1 MDYSSILSRYIG
13 REVCISTFGHIKL
26 RGEVAAIYEDCV
38 RLINASTQGDAED
51 GAWNLDGDHHGQ
63 EALVHFHHIVAISCG
78 DEDLLDIP
86 VVADAGKP
94 SWFSE
99 PEEKEQVEAVLSEA
113 AEPWRSYLAMDR
125 LTLEVGQG
133 LIGMISPESKDFYD
147 RMTAVR
153 CQLADSLGIVV
164 PKIRMR
170 DSRQLGDGEYRF
182 LIDENEIARA
192 RFGPGKYIALDMGTA
207 TETLDGTPGVDPT
220 FGGPGIW
227 IRAEQQREAE
237 KAGYLVIE
245 PGMLLVT
252 HLQETIR
259 RYAHEMLT
267 LDDVRR
273 LIDLLRDEQAAE
285 VEELRASPLSLST
298 IHAVLVRLLE
308 EGVSIKNFPRVLET
322 LVRHGARTGDIELL
336 VAAVRVRLGRQ
347 ICQRYLDR
355 DGRVHAIGLEPEL
368 EERLLELS
376 DAGLGR
382 KARPWVERLMDN
394 LNDSFQ
400 QLEEQQQP
408 TALVTSIDLRSNLWR
423 MISAQMPRV
432 SVLSFAEVPR
442 NTEIFWEMRV
452 TPDDIGLPEGS
463 SRSNSASNA
472 QPYAK
477 AAHMMEKLGEKMPR
491 QPR

>member
-13 REVCISTFGHIKL
+13 REVCVSTFGHIKL

-38 RLINASTQGDAED
+38 RLINASSQGDAEEA
-51 GAWNLDGDHHGQ
+51 AWNIDPEHHGQ

-86 VVADAGKP
+86 VVADHGKSP
-94 SWFSE
+94 WYAE
-99 PEEKEQVEAVLSEA
+99 PEEKVEASLPDST
-113 AEPWRSYLAMDR
+113 EPWRSYLAMDR
-125 LTLEVGQG
+125 LSLEVGQS
-133 LIGMISPESKDFYD
+133 LISIVAPESKDFFD

-164 PKIRMR
+164 PNIRMR
-170 DSRQLGDGEYRF
+170 DNRQLSDNEYRI
-182 LIDENEIARA
+182 LIDENELARA

-207 TETLDGTPGVDPT
+207 TETLDGSPGVDPT

-227 IRAEQQREAE
+227 IRADQQHEAE

-245 PGMLLVT
+245 PSMLLVT
-252 HLQETIR
+252 HLQETLR
-259 RYAHEMLT
+259 RHSHEMLT

-273 LIDLLRDEQAAE
+273 LIEMQRDDQAAE

-308 EGVSIKNFPRVLET
+308 EGVSIKNFSRVLET
-322 LVRHGARTGDIELL
+322 LVRHGARTGDVELL

-355 DGRVHAIGLEPEL
+355 DGRVHAIGLEPDL
-368 EERLLELS
+368 EDRLLELN
-376 DAGLGR
+376 DAGAGR
-382 KARPWVERLMDN
+382 KARPWVERLIDN
-394 LNDSFQ
+394 LADSFQ

-408 TALVTSIDLRSNLWR
+408 TALVTSIDLRCNLWR
-423 MISAQMPRV
+423 MITAQLPRV
-432 SVLSFAEVPR
+432 AVLSFAEVPR
-442 NTEIFWEMRV
+442 NTEIYWEMRV
-452 TPDDIGLPEGS
+452 ASDDIGLPEGGA
-463 SRSNSASNA
+463 RTGAGA
-472 QPYAK
+472 KPYTK
-477 AAHMMEKLGEKMPR
+477 TAHLIEKLGEKMPR

>member
-13 REVCISTFGHIKL
+13 REVCVSTFGHIKL
-26 RGEVAAIYEDCV
+26 RGEVAAIYDDCV
-38 RLINASTQGDAED
+38 RLINASTQGDAD
-51 GAWNLDGDHHGQ
+51 DVSWSVDGDHHGQ

-78 DEDLLDIP
+78 DEELLDIP
-86 VVADAGKP
+86 VVPDHGKP
-94 SWFSE
+94 SWFTE
-99 PEEKEQVEAVLSEA
+99 ADEKENVVPA
-113 AEPWRSYLAMDR
+113 APETSDPWRSYLEMDR
-125 LTLEVGQG
+125 LTLEVGPS
-133 LIGMISPESKDFYD
+133 LVSIISPESKDFFD

-170 DSRQLGDGEYRF
+170 DSRQLGDNEYRF

-192 RFGPGKYIALDMGTA
+192 RFGPGRHIALDMGTA
-207 TETLDGTPGVDPT
+207 TETLEGTPGVDPT

-227 IRAEQQREAE
+227 IRADQQREAE
-237 KAGYLVIE
+237 KGGYLVIE

-252 HLQETIR
+252 HLQETLR
-259 RYAHEMLT
+259 RFAHEMLT
-267 LDDVRR
+267 LDDVRS
-273 LIDLLRDEQAAE
+273 LIEMQRDAQSAE

-308 EGVSIKNFPRVLET
+308 EQVSIKNFSRILET

-368 EERLLELS
+368 EERLLELN
-376 DAGLGR
+376 DASAGR

-394 LNDSFQ
+394 LIDSFH

-408 TALVTSIDLRSNLWR
+408 TALVTSIDLRSHLWR
-423 MISAQMPRV
+423 MMATHLPRV
-432 SVLSFAEVPR
+432 SVLSFAEIPR
-442 NTEIFWEMRV
+442 NTDIYWEMRV
-452 TPDDIGLPEGS
+452 SGDDIGLPEGGT
-463 SRSNSASNA
+463 RTGGGAK
-472 QPYAK
+472 PYSK
-477 AAHMMEKLGEKMPR
+477 AAHLIETLGEKMPR